1 VGALNT
7 LDGVEHRRDAI
18 WQVER
23 AGKLEGPLFRQ
34 NCDVLRDDDASLP
47 LQQMSTEERLVA
59 DYAGTSLTVGKHP
72 MAYRRKAL
80 SKQNVLSSN
89 DLQNRRN
96 GEFVLIAGCV
106 AARQRPGTANGI
118 TFMSLEDEA
127 GLANLII
134 MVDVYERNQS
144 TVIRSKFI
152 LAGGVL
158 QVQDDVIHVK
168 VAWLRPLSDQALE
181 VQSHDFH

>member
-1 VGALNT
+1 M
-7 LDGVEHRRDAI
+7 
-18 WQVER
+18 
-23 AGKLEGPLFRQ
+23 
-34 NCDVLRDDDASLP
+34 LRDEEQSLP
-47 LQQMSTEERLVA
+47 LEQMSTEERLVA
-59 DYAGTSLTVGKHP
+59 DYAGTSLTIGKHP
-72 MAYRRKAL
+72 MAYRREAL
-80 SKQNVLSSN
+80 RKQNVLSSS
-89 DLQNRRN
+89 DLPNRHQ

-168 VAWLRPLSDQALE
+168 VAWLRTLSDQALE